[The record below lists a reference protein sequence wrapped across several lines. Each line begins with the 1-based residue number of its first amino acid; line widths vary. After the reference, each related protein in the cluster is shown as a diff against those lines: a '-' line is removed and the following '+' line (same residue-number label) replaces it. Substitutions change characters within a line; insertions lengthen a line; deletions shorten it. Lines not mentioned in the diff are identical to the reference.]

1 MGASPAIRAAE
12 PLLDVRGLT
21 KRFGRH
27 VVLTDVDLSVRAGEL
42 VALVGENGAGKTSLV
57 QCVAG
62 ALTPDAGQVRLP
74 GGRPDVGVVWQDL
87 ALCDNLD
94 AAANLFLGREL
105 HGGPWLSDPDMHVA
119 AEALLDELGVQIDD
133 LRRPASQLS
142 GGQRQALAIARALL
156 GRPRLLVLDEPT
168 AALGVAETHM
178 VERIVRELREAGCG
192 ILLISHRIEQVF
204 RLADRVVV
212 LRHGRVVANRATVEL
227 HPDDVIALMAGIE
240 ADTSARGQIQRLH
253 SLVDQLA
260 EEEPSASIP
269 LIVSALSAALGAE
282 QVCVHLLDDHPGSE
296 EPPVL
301 RCRAAVGVREPL
313 LARSQVLPLGT
324 EGGLV
329 GLAAANRSVVVTEHV
344 HDHPAWAVLR
354 DAATAAGVRSAW
366 AMPIQDADGVLGVI
380 SAYAD
385 AVGTPQPAALEL
397 VSLYTNLAA
406 AAIAR
411 ERLLGEVTRRNHI
424 LESMRGMLETLT
436 GPLAA
441 QAGMTPALE
450 VLCEGLAAGAVALL
464 EGSGD
469 GAAPVVRVATGS
481 TDGEPVPQATEDL
494 VAAAATVLDG
504 PAGIDRARLIGH
516 HIVAAPIEAPQGRLV
531 LAAWWDAPTA
541 IGNDTLDLLEDAA
554 RSLSLAVEREEVE
567 LAQAESATLRR
578 SQLLQ
583 REFLSHLSHE
593 LRTPLTAIHGYASTL
608 RQPDV
613 TWDEVSE
620 RRFLGL
626 IEGESARMGRLVAD
640 MLDSSTME
648 AGGLRLDPHWC
659 DLALAVDAA
668 VGCVAG
674 AEGAVEVDVGA
685 EVREVW
691 VDHDRLEQVLV
702 NLIDNAMRHGGGD
715 LVRVS
720 ASAGD
725 GTVTIRVHDDG
736 PGFTP
741 ELAGRVFQP
750 YVRGD
755 TGVPG
760 AGLGLTICRGLVEA
774 HGGDI
779 AVEPSAAGACVRVT
793 LPIEPH
799 PSLEDKVD
807 HVRR

>member
-27 VVLTDVDLSVRAGEL
+27 VVLTDVDLSVARRRARRAG
-42 VALVGENGAGKTSLV
+42 
-57 QCVAG
+57 
-62 ALTPDAGQVRLP
+62 
-74 GGRPDVGVVWQDL
+74 
-87 ALCDNLD
+87 
-94 AAANLFLGREL
+94 GRERRREDEPRPVRGRHADPRCRTGAPRL
-105 HGGPWLSDPDMHVA
+105 AAGPTSAWCGRTSRCATTSMPPPTSSSGASCTA
-119 AEALLDELGVQIDD
+119 ARGSRTPTCTSPPRRSSTSSASQIDD

-178 VERIVRELREAGCG
+178 VERHRPRAAGSRAAA

-227 HPDDVIALMAGIE
+227 HPDDVIALMAGVE

-269 LIVSALSAALGAE
+269 LIVSALSAALGAD

-344 HDHPAWAVLR
+344 HDHPAWAELR
-354 DAATAAGVRSAW
+354 DAGHRGRRALGVGDADPGRGRRARRDLGLRRRGRDAAARGPRAGVAVHEPGRRRDRPGAPARARSPGATT
-366 AMPIQDADGVLGVI
+366 
-380 SAYAD
+380 SSSRC
-385 AVGTPQPAALEL
+385 AAC
-397 VSLYTNLAA
+397 S
-406 AAIAR
+406 
-411 ERLLGEVTRRNHI
+411 RR
-424 LESMRGMLETLT
+424 ST

-450 VLCEGLAAGAVALL
+450 VLCEGLAADAVALL

-469 GAAPVVRVATGS
+469 GAAPAVRVATGS
-481 TDGEPVPQATEDL
+481 ADGQPVPQATEDL

-504 PAGIDRARLIGH
+504 PAGIDRARLIG
-516 HIVAAPIEAPQGRLV
+516 
-531 LAAWWDAPTA
+531 APTSWPHRSRHRRAGSCWRRGGTRPRA
-541 IGNDTLDLLEDAA
+541 IGNDTFDLLEDAA

-608 RQPDV
+608 RQTDV

-620 RRFLGL
+620 HRFLGPDR
-626 IEGESARMGRLVAD
+626 GRVGPDGPAGRRPARLVDDGGGRAAARPA
-640 MLDSSTME
+640 LVRPR
-648 AGGLRLDPHWC
+648 AGRRCRGGLRRRRRGRRGGRRRPRGAGGVGRPRPPRAGPREPDRER
-659 DLALAVDAA
+659 DAP
-668 VGCVAG
+668 
-674 AEGAVEVDVGA
+674 
-685 EVREVW
+685 R
-691 VDHDRLEQVLV
+691 R
-702 NLIDNAMRHGGGD
+702 GGGP
-715 LVRVS
+715 RPGQATRRRS
-720 ASAGD
+720 TARS
-725 GTVTIRVHDDG
+725 TIRVHDDG
-736 PGFTP
+736 PGLP
-741 ELAGRVFQP
+741 ARA
-750 YVRGD
+750 RR
-755 TGVPG
+755 
-760 AGLGLTICRGLVEA
+760 RGLP
-774 HGGDI
+774 
-779 AVEPSAAGACVRVT
+779 AVRARRHRRARAPASA
-793 LPIEPH
+793 
-799 PSLEDKVD
+799 
-807 HVRR
+807 